1 MGMSFHAIQRRER
14 YCLLLASL
22 RTSRFKALLAVNGF
36 FDINRNLTLKVIHL
50 A

>member
-1 MGMSFHAIQRRER
+1 MR
-14 YCLLLASL
+14 YKDANGIASCLHLSEP
-22 RTSRFKALLAVNGF
+22 SRFKVLLAVNGF